1 MHDSACIGVARL
13 IGLDHDGS
21 YKDVPELGRLV
32 TQSSEF
38 ISYLKFQQ
46 NLNLIIV
53 ATYCFLVFLVMI

>member
-1 MHDSACIGVARL
+1 MHDSACIGVERL

-21 YKDVPELGRLV
+21 YKDVPELGHLV

-46 NLNLIIV
+46 NINLIIV
-53 ATYCFLVFLVMI
+53 ATYCFPVFLVMI